1 MGLRETGAPPKGSE
15 KSMTNNTE
23 KKSESKPEVTIEA
36 LFEAYN
42 ATVKEAN
49 ISESAQKALDFAKQ
63 FNTSVFD
70 LPIPEEVK
78 TELKAIEECTSKKEA
93 ILRSIHERYDAL
105 MRQRDEITSKM
116 DAIQAFLKRTT
127 GKTSGKIGRPRKT
140 TQRGSGATVTG
151 IWHVS
156 PVDIMKDVEVEVDEN
171 GEPKAISTGYIKSVC
186 PICGE
191 VLAGGYN
198 SAKQHIARH
207 KEAEERGWVSW

>member
-1 MGLRETGAPPKGSE
+1 
-15 KSMTNNTE
+15 MTANNVETE
-23 KKSESKPEVTIEA
+23 KKNVAPIDELFAAYDATIREVNVSEA
-36 LFEAYN
+36 AR
-42 ATVKEAN
+42 
-49 ISESAQKALDFAKQ
+49 KALDFAKQ
-63 FNTSVFD
+63 FNANVFD
-70 LPIPEEVK
+70 LPVPEEIK
-78 TELKAIEECTSKKEA
+78 AELKAIEECRESKEA
-93 ILRSIHERYDAL
+93 IIAEIHARYDAL
-105 MRQRDEITSKM
+105 KAKRDALTSQM
-116 DAIQAFLKRTT
+116 DSIQAFLKRTT

-151 IWHVS
+151 MWHVS

-207 KEAEERGWVSW
+207 EEAVERGWVSW

>member
-1 MGLRETGAPPKGSE
+1 
-15 KSMTNNTE
+15 MTNNTE
-23 KKSESKPEVTIEA
+23 KKKPEMTIEA

-63 FNTSVFD
+63 FNASVFD

-78 TELKAIEECTSKKEA
+78 AELKAIEECTGKKED
-93 ILRSIHERYDAL
+93 ILRSIHSRYESL
-105 MRQRDEITSKM
+105 KSQRDAITNQM

-151 IWHVS
+151 IWLVS
-156 PVDIMKDVEVEVDEN
+156 PADIMKDVEVEVDEE

-207 KEAEERGWVSW
+207 SEAEERGWVTWE